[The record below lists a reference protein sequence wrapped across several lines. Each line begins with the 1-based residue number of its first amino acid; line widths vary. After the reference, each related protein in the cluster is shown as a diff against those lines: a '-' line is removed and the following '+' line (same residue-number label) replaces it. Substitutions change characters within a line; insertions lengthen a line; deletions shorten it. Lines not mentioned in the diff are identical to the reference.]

1 MIPQTFLVSIL
12 VATDVTLVWFGVAV
26 GPLVPGHGR
35 GSVGAEPA
43 GVAHERSLVGVLEP
57 HVFVQRC
64 LLHRCVVTVTAS
76 KPRKDVSL

>member
-43 GVAHERSLVGVLEP
+43 GVAHKRPFVGMLKSHVLIESCP
-57 HVFVQRC
+57 
-64 LLHRCVVTVTAS
+64 LDGGITATTAS
-76 KPRKDVSL
+76 KPGA

>member
-43 GVAHERSLVGVLEP
+43 GVAHEGPLIGVFEP
-57 HVFVQRC
+57 HVLV
-64 LLHRCVVTVTAS
+64 
-76 KPRKDVSL
+76 